1 VAQGGAFAAREDCC
15 HPVAF
20 PRQLSSPDRIDA
32 AELQRVEAAGLQA
45 VANRLRAEIERDQL
59 SMRNHAMLLA
69 NDGPHCLMI
78 DRGPYRGSE

>member
-32 AELQRVEAAGLQA
+32 AELQRVEAAGA
-45 VANRLRAEIERDQL
+45 KTVPDRLLAQTEGDQL
-59 SMRNHAMLLA
+59 SMRNDAMLLA
-69 NDGPHCLMI
+69 NEGPDCLMI
-78 DRGPYRGSE
+78 D